1 MCGKRATGGRRKGEN
16 AALLLAL
23 NYRSFVSPTRAVLR
37 KVNNNRIKESFCLSF
52 FLPLLLKSN
61 RLTIRKLIA
70 RVVVVHHVHL
80 IVFFAVG
87 YHTTTTPSSTSS
99 SNSSTN
105 ACGARTK
112 NEYDNGSG
120 RGNGGNDCNSNGGHQ
135 QQISSSWS
143 SLVKSESS
151 QGLRGTSSECTIQR
165 ETESLH
171 RRFFLQILI
180 HHFRAN
186 RSFLIM
192 LIDSAEGPLVSSV
205 CSMIFAVQ
213 DVDRCLFRCCQAQ
226 DKYNYGNSYSNCWR
240 IPMRTRT
247 S

>member
-1 MCGKRATGGRRKGEN
+1 MLVCVCWKRATGGRRKREN
-16 AALLLAL
+16 AALFLAL

-52 FLPLLLKSN
+52 FFLLLKSN

-70 RVVVVHHVHL
+70 RVVVHHVHL

-112 NEYDNGSG
+112 NDYDNGSG

-151 QGLRGTSSECTIQR
+151 QGLRGTLSECTIQR
-165 ETESLH
+165 EADFFTAISSFRSL
-171 RRFFLQILI
+171 FTVFEPI
-180 HHFRAN
+180 
-186 RSFLIM
+186 
-192 LIDSAEGPLVSSV
+192 VSS
-205 CSMIFAVQ
+205 S
-213 DVDRCLFRCCQAQ
+213 
-226 DKYNYGNSYSNCWR
+226 
-240 IPMRTRT
+240 
-247 S
+247 